1 MLLFMGPVIIWIC
14 SKKKVYGKKCS
25 DMHMGAYFQNDKIHK
40 DVRGVK
46 RGENDITD
54 THGDIIF
61 VLFFLG
67 SCDST

>member
-1 MLLFMGPVIIWIC
+1 
-14 SKKKVYGKKCS
+14 
-25 DMHMGAYFQNDKIHK
+25 MGAYFQNDKIHK

-46 RGENDITD
+46 GGKNNITD

-67 SCDST
+67 SCDNT

>member
-1 MLLFMGPVIIWIC
+1 MA
-14 SKKKVYGKKCS
+14 KKCS
-25 DMHMGAYFQNDKIHK
+25 DMHMGEYFQNDKIHK

-46 RGENDITD
+46 RGKNDITG